1 MILFTPFYKAANN
14 VEIIQ
19 FMKLPGWLNEGNWLI
34 DFVFLIH
41 WMLPGWVNEGNDLSE
56 KELQRKECR
65 RKSEENRN
73 SKKKQIQVPADFLKI
88 YQIFL

>member
-1 MILFTPFYKAANN
+1 MKAIDWLLSIL
-14 VEIIQ
+14 ILLIDI
-19 FMKLPGWLNEGNWLI
+19 KLPGWLNEGK
-34 DFVFLIH
+34 
-41 WMLPGWVNEGNDLSE
+41 DLSE

-88 YQIFL
+88 YQILL